1 MKRIWIALLLIGF
14 AVGICI
20 YEQYEVKEFCDE
32 MERLVQSEDL
42 TGIKDYWRKHND
54 KIYIF
59 SSHDMLDEIAQ
70 CVEMLPDEKDSDT
83 KNALNELRAFVKS
96 YYENQKLSPSNIF

>member
-1 MKRIWIALLLIGF
+1 MKRIWIALLLIGL
-14 AVGICI
+14 AVGLCI

-32 MERLVQSEDL
+32 MERLIQNEDL
-42 TGIKDYWRKHND
+42 SEIKDYWRAQND

-70 CVEMLPDEKDSDT
+70 CVEMLPEEKDSDT